1 MGMRRIGRE
10 LIFQTLYAIEY
21 TRADIP
27 DIALESLST
36 EKLQE
41 IASDK
46 QIKDNGKVY
55 EFAFDILSHLLPV
68 LAEID
73 EKIDK
78 YSINWK
84 IKYIVPL
91 DKSIL
96 RLGVYELL
104 FTETA
109 PAIVINE
116 AIEIAK
122 KFSSESS
129 GKFIN
134 GILNAVSEEKYGQKN
149 KL

>member
-10 LIFQTLYAIEY
+10 LVFQTLYAIEY
-21 TRADIP
+21 SRADTP
-27 DIALESLST
+27 EADMESLFI

-41 IASDK
+41 MASDK
-46 QIKDNGKVY
+46 QIKNNGKVY
-55 EFAFDILSHLLPV
+55 EFAYDILANLLPH
-68 LAEID
+68 LTEID
-73 EKIDK
+73 EKIDQ

-84 IKYIVPL
+84 INYIVPL

-109 PAIVINE
+109 PAIIINE

-149 KL
+149 KM